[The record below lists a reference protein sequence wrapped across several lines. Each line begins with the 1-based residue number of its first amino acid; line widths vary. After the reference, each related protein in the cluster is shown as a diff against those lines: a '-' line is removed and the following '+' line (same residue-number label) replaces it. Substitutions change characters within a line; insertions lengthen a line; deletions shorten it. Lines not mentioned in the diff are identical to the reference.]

1 MLLLIHMPWTVKE
14 VVDLSFVDKWHFIIT
29 QQMFSVLV
37 DGHLFLSRRLLLM
50 LTIGKKKTPSE
61 VIVKQSSCG
70 GVLTVLLKSKNMTAV
85 IRSHTTCVHTL
96 IRWFPWKK
104 WNTREA
110 PPFTMFK
117 HAWGMPYL
125 VFDCCRLLT
134 WGEAQ
139 VYVWFL
145 NLTLRLKGRLQN
157 GG

>member
-14 VVDLSFVDKWHFIIT
+14 VVDLSFIDKWHFIIT

-50 LTIGKKKTPSE
+50 LTIGGKKKRHLRSLWNNHRAE
-61 VIVKQSSCG
+61 AFWQCYWNQ
-70 GVLTVLLKSKNMTAV
+70 NMTAV

>member
-1 MLLLIHMPWTVKE
+1 MTLYNHPTDVFC
-14 VVDLSFVDKWHFIIT
+14 SGRRT
-29 QQMFSVLV
+29 SV
-37 DGHLFLSRRLLLM
+37 
-50 LTIGKKKTPSE
+50 
-61 VIVKQSSCG
+61 
-70 GVLTVLLKSKNMTAV
+70 LKSKTPVNVNNWKKKKRHLRSLWNNHRAEAFWQCYWNQNMTAV

-145 NLTLRLKGRLQN
+145 NLTLRLKGRLQKWRMVVFPKWSYTQVYH
-157 GG
+157 